1 MIAFEV
7 ALMMEPM
14 TMMGACAGV
23 LLNKI
28 FPGWLIT
35 LMLVAVLGLT
45 TQRTLQKG
53 IAAWRKETAAAA
65 ISAAQP
71 ESGAALLSR
80 ADKATMGA
88 ETPADQAPL
97 ARACEAATALDAAL
111 ADDLRSPIRDT
122 LALLAAMAATF
133 LVSYLRGPNHH
144 QSPLGIHC
152 GSTPYWASVA
162 LQLVALVAF
171 SAATRSVL
179 LGRQARREAC
189 SYPFLPDDVQW
200 NGRSSILYPLACA
213 LAGLCAGL
221 FGIGGGIVKGPL
233 MLEMG
238 MLPQVSQAPP
248 RTPLLVSPRP
258 LSPPPIRRP
267 TRRHL
272 LPPPAIPALLI
283 CDANV

>member
-71 ESGAALLSR
+71 ESGASLLSR

-97 ARACEAATALDAAL
+97 ARACEAATALALFAFAGHATFPELHARMDPPQRRRFDSACDLGFAL
-111 ADDLRSPIRDT
+111 A
-122 LALLAAMAATF
+122 AAFYSAFAAVGYAPCF
-133 LVSYLRGPNHH
+133 KG
-144 QSPLGIHC
+144 
-152 GSTPYWASVA
+152 
-162 LQLVALVAF
+162 
-171 SAATRSVL
+171 
-179 LGRQARREAC
+179 
-189 SYPFLPDDVQW
+189 
-200 NGRSSILYPLACA
+200 
-213 LAGLCAGL
+213 
-221 FGIGGGIVKGPL
+221 FG
-233 MLEMG
+233 
-238 MLPQVSQAPP
+238 
-248 RTPLLVSPRP
+248 
-258 LSPPPIRRP
+258 
-267 TRRHL
+267 
-272 LPPPAIPALLI
+272 
-283 CDANV
+283 